1 MHYYQFHI
9 GDYRAGTIH
18 LTQLERWVYRDLL
31 DCLYDTEDDLPLD
44 IDQVCM
50 MVGARS
56 EEHKEAVRI
65 VLSQKFIKTEDGYT
79 NERFIQE
86 LSKYRSKSRRAIDA
100 NKKRW
105 GLDNDLKSDLKSD
118 ADQIP
123 TNNHKPIT
131 NNHKPNK
138 LHTPEGVLQSV
149 WDDFVA
155 QRKAKKATITQTAL
169 KSIEREARKA
179 GLSLND
185 ALQEI
190 CARGWTGFKAEWI
203 KPKDNN
209 LSFAERDELAR
220 RKRWEE
226 MTGRKWPEDHKSYD
240 ITPSFLEI
248 QQ

>member
-86 LSKYRSKSRRAIDA
+86 LSKYRSKARRAIDA

-131 NNHKPNK
+131 NKKISSSNDERFIEFWNSFADKRGKGGAEKAWKRINPDDQLAQQIIAGAKRYVKTRGAEQRYWK
-138 LHTPEGVLQSV
+138 LAQGWLNDRRWEDEDVPQQAANQNLTKLQ
-149 WDDFVA
+149 
-155 QRKAKKATITQTAL
+155 L
-169 KSIEREARKA
+169 IERQM
-179 GLSLND
+179 G
-185 ALQEI
+185 I
-190 CARGWTGFKAEWI
+190 
-203 KPKDNN
+203 
-209 LSFAERDELAR
+209 
-220 RKRWEE
+220 
-226 MTGRKWPEDHKSYD
+226 
-240 ITPSFLEI
+240 
-248 QQ
+248 